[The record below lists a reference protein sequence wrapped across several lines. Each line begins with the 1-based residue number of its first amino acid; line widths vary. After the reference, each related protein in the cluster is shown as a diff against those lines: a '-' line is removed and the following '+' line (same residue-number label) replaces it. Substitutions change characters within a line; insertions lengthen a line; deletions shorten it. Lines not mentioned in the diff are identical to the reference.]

1 MHRYFEINENGHNI
15 RCKIYCHDLKDIRR
29 IVLFAHGFGGH
40 KDNGAAEKFALRLIT
55 KYKDSAMVTFDWP
68 GHGEDVK
75 KSFHLE
81 DCMIYLRT
89 VLEYVCQKYQA
100 NEIYSYATSFG
111 AYLTLKYINEN
122 GNPFKKIVLRCP
134 AVNVYDVM
142 RTTIMSPNDY
152 ERLEKG
158 KVVPVGFDRKV
169 MIEMSLLEEMKAND
183 IQQLDFIDYADDIL
197 IIHGTED
204 EIVAFDVVR
213 DFAENNVIEF
223 ATVEGADHRFRN
235 ERKMDTAIKMIFDF
249 YAL

>member
-89 VLEYVCQKYQA
+89 VLEYVCQKYQT

-142 RTTIMSPNDY
+142 RTTIMFPNDY

-223 ATVEGADHRFRN
+223 APVEGADHRFRN

>member
-15 RCKIYCHDLKDIRR
+15 RCKIYCNDMKDIRR

-89 VLEYVCQKYQA
+89 VLEYVCQKYQT

-142 RTTIMSPNDY
+142 RTTIMFPNDY

-223 ATVEGADHRFRN
+223 APVEGADHRFRN

>member
-15 RCKIYCHDLKDIRR
+15 RCKIYCNDMKDIRR

-89 VLEYVCQKYQA
+89 VLEYVCQKYQT

-142 RTTIMSPNDY
+142 RTTIMSSDDY

-183 IQQLDFIDYADDIL
+183 IQQLDFIDYAEDIL

-204 EIVAFDVVR
+204 EIVMFDVVR
-213 DFAENNVIEF
+213 DFAENNIIEF
-223 ATVEGADHRFRN
+223 VLVEGADHRFRN
-235 ERKMDTAIKMIFDF
+235 ERKMEIAMKTILDF